1 MSLES
6 CGTCKYWKVN
16 TYIYNNDISQG
27 YCRRNP
33 PMTIVAPVRTAQGIQ
48 PAPIAVFPNLDK
60 TDWCGE
66 YRGRVVLQ

>member
-6 CGTCKYWKVN
+6 CGTCKYWKMN
-16 TYIYNNDISQG
+16 INDISQG

-33 PMTIVAPVRTAQGIQ
+33 PITIVAPVRTPQGIQ

-66 YRGRVVLQ
+66 YKMRITLT